1 MEALGRYEE
10 AEKAY
15 FRAAGIGAYGQ
26 VIDPMKHNPTLH
38 FFRGRTLAKMRRHGE
53 AIEAFDLAI
62 RLQGDLARL
71 WIVSQRR
78 AKSCVFCRLR
88 SVSRFIRVF
97 YADRHNNLLPWIT
110 SKPVDR
116 T

>member
-26 VIDPMKHNPTLH
+26 VLDPMKHNPTLH
-38 FFRGRTLAKMRRHGE
+38 FLRGRTFAKMGRHGE

-62 RLQGDLARL
+62 RLRGDYPDASAAR
-71 WIVSQRR
+71 QE
-78 AKSCVFCRLR
+78 
-88 SVSRFIRVF
+88 
-97 YADRHNNLLPWIT
+97 LLDGMT
-110 SKPVDR
+110 QKE
-116 T
+116 